1 MSTVNGEA
9 CSSDGSGPTALP
21 LRSRPRPGRGPHDPV
36 RRFSTD
42 ALEWEKGVLARKRGV
57 AGNEHRALLAEL
69 LEREMHGEERA

>member
-9 CSSDGSGPTALP
+9 SSSDGSGPEP
-21 LRSRPRPGRGPHDPV
+21 LLLRAVDRDQDAVGVIRRRRPL
-36 RRFSTD
+36 D
-42 ALEWEKGVLARKRGV
+42 ALEREEGVLAGKRGL